1 MGRGDSNRSSATT
14 GTHKQPAKAAT
25 ELRLVPS
32 LSLLD
37 ATAISLGA
45 IVGAG
50 IYVVTGIAA
59 GFAGSA
65 VIVSMLVAA
74 LVSSLTA
81 LSFAE
86 LTAWS
91 PREGSVY
98 EYAHELISPFAGFLT
113 GWMWILSNT
122 FTGAAVAL
130 GFAHYL
136 VALIPIAPTNWVAAC
151 ICCVFA
157 GLNYFGIRH
166 SARVNNV
173 LVVAKILILGFFI
186 VFGFAFIH
194 PQNLT
199 PFVLSDFGVV
209 YGTYFIFFA
218 YGGFARV
225 AVVAEEVKDARRN
238 VPRAILL
245 SLVISTV
252 VYVFV
257 ALVAVGLVSPAD
269 LARSGSPLALAIS
282 VTGSALA
289 VYLVSFGA
297 LIATASVL
305 LTTILGVSRMTYAM
319 AIERDLPKVLARIH
333 PKYNTPHYAVLIVG
347 VVAAVLA
354 FSVDLSGV
362 VAIGTFALLF
372 YYTLANVAAFRLP
385 APNRSGSRV
394 VPFIGAAS
402 CLALLLFA
410 LFLSVQSWLLGITG
424 LGVGACYYVG
434 KTVVDR
440 RQRIH

>member
-1 MGRGDSNRSSATT
+1 MGRGASNGRSVTT
-14 GTHKQPAKAAT
+14 NSRKRPRKAVRA
-25 ELRLVPS
+25 LRLLPS
-32 LSLLD
+32 LSLFD
-37 ATAISLGA
+37 ATAISVGA

-65 VIVSMLVAA
+65 VVVSMLVAA

-98 EYAHELISPFAGFLT
+98 EYAHELISPFAGFLA

-122 FTGAAVAL
+122 FAGAAVAL

-136 VALIPIAPTNWVAAC
+136 VAIFPIAPANWVAAC
-151 ICCVFA
+151 ICLVFTV
-157 GLNYFGIRH
+157 LNYFGIRH

-173 LVVAKILILGFFI
+173 LVVAKLLILGFFI
-186 VFGFAFIH
+186 AFGFTHI
-194 PQNLT
+194 NLANFT
-199 PFVLSDFGVV
+199 PFVFLDSGVM
-209 YGTYFIFFA
+209 YGAYFIFFA

-225 AVVAEEVKDARRN
+225 AVVAEEVKDAKRN

-245 SLVISTV
+245 SLAISTI

-257 ALVAVGLVSPAD
+257 AIVAVGLVSPAQ
-269 LARSGSPLALAIS
+269 LASSGSPLAFAIS
-282 VTGSALA
+282 TTGSALA
-289 VYLVSFGA
+289 VYTVSLGA

-319 AIERDLPKVLARIH
+319 AKEHDLPRALSRIH
-333 PKYNTPHYAVLIVG
+333 PRHNTPHYAVLLVG
-347 VVAAVLA
+347 ALAALLA
-354 FSVDLSGV
+354 LFVNLSGV
-362 VAIGTFALLF
+362 VTISTFALLF
-372 YYTLANVAAFRLP
+372 YYVLANIAAFRLP
-385 APNRSGSRV
+385 AQNRSRSRL
-394 VPFIGAAS
+394 VPVLGAAS
-402 CLALLLFA
+402 CLVLLVVA
-410 LFLSVQSWLLGITG
+410 LFVSLQSWLLGVIG
-424 LGVGACYYVG
+424 LGIGACYYLG
-434 KTVVDR
+434 KTLLDR
-440 RQRIH
+440 RKHTH

>member
-1 MGRGDSNRSSATT
+1 M
-14 GTHKQPAKAAT
+14 
-25 ELRLVPS
+25 PS
-32 LSLLD
+32 LSLFD
-37 ATAISLGA
+37 ATAISVGA

-86 LTAWS
+86 LAAWS

-98 EYAHELISPFAGFLT
+98 EYAHELISPFAGFLA

-122 FTGAAVAL
+122 FAGAAVAL

-136 VALIPIAPTNWVAAC
+136 VALFPIIPANWVASC
-151 ICCVFA
+151 ICLVFTA
-157 GLNYFGIRH
+157 LNYFGIRH

-173 LVVAKILILGFFI
+173 LVVAKLLILGFF
-186 VFGFAFIH
+186 VAFGFTHI
-194 PQNLT
+194 NLANFT
-199 PFVLSDFGVV
+199 PFVFLDSGVM
-209 YGTYFIFFA
+209 YGAYFIFFA

-225 AVVAEEVKDARRN
+225 AVVAEEVKDAKRN

-245 SLVISTV
+245 SLAMSTV

-257 ALVAVGLVSPAD
+257 AVVAVGLISPVQ
-269 LARSGSPLALAIS
+269 LAGSGSPLALAIS
-282 VTGSALA
+282 TTGSALA
-289 VYLVSFGA
+289 VYIVSLGA

-319 AIERDLPKVLARIH
+319 AKEHDLPTALSRIH
-333 PKYNTPHYAVLIVG
+333 PKHNTPHYAVLVVG
-347 VVAAVLA
+347 ALAALLA
-354 FSVDLSGV
+354 LFVDLSGV
-362 VAIGTFALLF
+362 VTISTFALLF
-372 YYTLANVAAFRLP
+372 YYALANIAAFRLP
-385 APNRSGSRV
+385 DQSRSHSRLVPV
-394 VPFIGAAS
+394 VGAAS
-402 CLALLLFA
+402 CLALLVFA
-410 LFLSVQSWLLGITG
+410 LFVSLQSWLLGVIG
-424 LGVGACYYVG
+424 LGVGACYYLG
-434 KTVVDR
+434 KTLLDR
-440 RQRIH
+440 RKQTH